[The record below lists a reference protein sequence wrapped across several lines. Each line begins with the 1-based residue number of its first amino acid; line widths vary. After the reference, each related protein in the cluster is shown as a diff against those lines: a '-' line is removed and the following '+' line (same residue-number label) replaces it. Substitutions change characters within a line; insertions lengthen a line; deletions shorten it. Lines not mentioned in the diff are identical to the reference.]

1 MKAALHETHL
11 DCYQKAF
18 QDEKLIELTGE
29 TVVPDKMP
37 DIGLLGDTNAHVIL
51 RVKRT
56 EDSLGVLEGDLH
68 ATVCYL
74 PDGAGG
80 CCGIDIAVPWQAEFV
95 SAEISDRAEMIGDVR
110 VVQLETRMIN
120 PRKILVKAQICAE
133 ITVYEKESVVVC
145 DKTEDVSAIQTR
157 QRTVEFSVVG
167 TVCEKTFVATDEY
180 PLPAALHDGKVLCK
194 SVRLRLDD
202 VKTLVNKLIV
212 KGSVLSDV
220 ILTTEQGT
228 MERIS
233 FTSGFSFIAE
243 TDCETVSADVK
254 SVLMPTAMYY
264 EITANGQMLSVEVHG
279 VCQMAAYRKQALT
292 YLSDAYSNFCAC
304 KTETKTLA
312 VFMDTKNS
320 TQRETVNV
328 SIPVRGQI
336 SEILFATATVGAPIH
351 KEKAIQVPVCASVCV
366 KYESGTLDW
375 AKKVTT
381 VELKTKET
389 ERMQAV
395 RIVDIYSVA
404 NGNEASLRISIEADI
419 REEKANRLE
428 ILSSVE
434 TDEENPYCL
443 VRPSITVVRRG
454 GSLWDLA
461 REFGST
467 VELIQQ
473 YNQLE
478 EDEVSQN
485 TLLLIP
491 KQNK

>member
-11 DCYQKAF
+11 DCYRKAF
-18 QDEKLIELTGE
+18 QDEKMMELTGE

-56 EDSLGVLEGDLH
+56 EDGLCVLEGDLH

-74 PDGAGG
+74 PDGMGG
-80 CCGIDIAVPWQAEFV
+80 CCSIDLTIPWQTEFV
-95 SAEISDRAEMIGDVR
+95 SGEINDRTTAVSDVR

-133 ITVYEKESVVVC
+133 ITIYKKETVVVC
-145 DKTEDVSAIQTR
+145 DKVEDISEIQTR
-157 QRTVEFSVVG
+157 QRTVECSVIG

-180 PLPAALHDGKVLCK
+180 PLPAALHGGKVLCK

-202 VKTLVNKLIV
+202 VKTLTNKLIV

-220 ILTTEQGT
+220 VMITEQGAV
-228 MERIS
+228 EQVS

-254 SVLMPTAMYY
+254 SVLMPTGMFY
-264 EITANGQMLSVEVHG
+264 EVTSNGQMLSVEVHG
-279 VCQMAAYRKQALT
+279 VCQMAAYAKQTLT
-292 YLSDAYSNFCAC
+292 YLADAYSNFYEC
-304 KTETKTLA
+304 KTEIKNLPIFT
-312 VFMDTKNS
+312 DTKNS

-328 SIPVRGQI
+328 SIPVRSQI
-336 SEILFATATVGAPIH
+336 SEILFAAATLGFPIH
-351 KEKAIQVPVCASVCV
+351 KDKSIQVPLSVSVCL
-366 KYESGTLDW
+366 KYENGTLDW

-381 VELKTKET
+381 AEFKTKET
-389 ERMQAV
+389 ERMLSVRAV
-395 RIVDIYSVA
+395 DPYSVS
-404 NGNEASLRISIEADI
+404 NGNEAVIRVSLEAEL
-419 REEKANRLE
+419 REEREEQLQM
-428 ILSSVE
+428 LSSIE
-434 TDEENPYCL
+434 TDEEHPYCL
-443 VRPSITVVRRG
+443 VRPSITAVRRG

-478 EDEVSQN
+478 ENEVPHN